1 MPCLSLT
8 QGIGTLCTKV
18 ARIFWLSFQ
27 TCAYDSGAVM
37 ITKLESFETSLQ
49 QIESIMGKSKFT
61 EVRKNSLV
69 YTLTRSRVYKI
80 LH

>member
-1 MPCLSLT
+1 MSS
-8 QGIGTLCTKV
+8 
-18 ARIFWLSFQ
+18 AFQ

-61 EVRKNSLV
+61 EVRK
-69 YTLTRSRVYKI
+69 YTLLHALWFIRDSINSDII
-80 LH
+80 LT

>member
-1 MPCLSLT
+1 MQMC
-8 QGIGTLCTKV
+8 QTKMSS
-18 ARIFWLSFQ
+18 AFQ

-61 EVRKNSLV
+61 EVRKSSLS
-69 YTLTRSRVYKI
+69 YTLTRSMVYKI